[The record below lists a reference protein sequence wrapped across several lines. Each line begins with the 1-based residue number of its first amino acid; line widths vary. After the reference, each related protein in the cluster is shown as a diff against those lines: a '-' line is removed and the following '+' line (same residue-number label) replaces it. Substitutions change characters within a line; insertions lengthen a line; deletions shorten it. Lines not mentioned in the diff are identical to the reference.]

1 MLGHGQQFLIFVTT
15 SEQDA
20 SCKTFQVSNSRWTWK
35 EVGSNFTA
43 SHLVTFK
50 CHSSWSVV
58 VYFFQAHLYHLL
70 ASAFTAATQ
79 MQQNHHEEIKSHL
92 EQFHLLMCC
101 GRMLSFP
108 AQGHRLMSEGVVL
121 FSAER
126 ASVVPKLAARW
137 PGHPYRWPGLA
148 KRQNNSPLHNP
159 LRGRRI
165 STCKM
170 TGTALSKV
178 SPDSAK
184 GSLPK
189 TTDVQR
195 S

>member
-1 MLGHGQQFLIFVTT
+1 MTP
-15 SEQDA
+15 SEHHA
-20 SCKTFQVSNSRWTWK
+20 SCKTFQVSNCRWTWK
-35 EVGSNFTA
+35 EVGSNFIA
-43 SHLVTFK
+43 AHLVTSK
-50 CHSSWSVV
+50 YHLSWSVAV
-58 VYFFQAHLYHLL
+58 CFSQAYLYHLL
-70 ASAFTAATQ
+70 AAAFTAATQ
-79 MQQNHHEEIKSHL
+79 MRQNRHEEIKSHS
-92 EQFHLLMCC
+92 EQFHLLLSC
-101 GRMLSFP
+101 GTMLSFP
-108 AQGHRLMSEGVVL
+108 AQGLPLMSECVVL

-126 ASVVPKLAARW
+126 TSVVPKLAARW

-148 KRQNNSPLHNP
+148 KRQNNPPPNP

-184 GSLPK
+184 DGLPK